1 VELLELL
8 LCNVYVLVELLYIWM
23 YIWQDDDD
31 DVVVLVLGMCMMMM
45 LCRFRRVGFGEF

>member
-1 VELLELL
+1 MELLELL

-31 DVVVLVLGMCMMMM
+31 DDDDDDVVVLVSAC
-45 LCRFRRVGFGEF
+45 V

>member
-31 DVVVLVLGMCMMMM
+31 DDVMSVSACDACDDVM
-45 LCRFRRVGFGEF
+45 